1 MLQISQPETR
11 DAPADDFLPSMHPCS
26 FQIRRIQPERGAGV
40 EQHGAAYGLAGL
52 VLFEGCVRP
61 AAALAAAQTRAHN
74 GLAQGGDAGATSGD
88 DFGRGGWGDGRL
100 P

>member
-11 DAPADDFLPSMHPCS
+11 DAPADDFLPSMHPCRA
-26 FQIRRIQPERGAGV
+26 QAGRVHLKRGAGGV
-40 EQHGAAYGLAGL
+40 QHGAAYGLAGL

-74 GLAQGGDAGATSGD
+74 GLAQGGDARAASGH